1 MAHRVIVRKKGEE
14 KTGLSAAVVVGTDA
28 GNDSSAPAK
37 PEVLVAPLPEEELPE
52 VMKEERKDVEVS
64 DINIIPRKR
73 GRKPKSTV
81 EKSVHSNSPDY
92 KSVRFNNEILNKYFS
107 MKLKYQVLIN
117 QRSLSHSEFLGLLLD
132 VFNKAK
138 HVI

>member
-1 MAHRVIVRKKGEE
+1 MAHRIINRNKKGEE
-14 KTGLSAAVVVGTDA
+14 KNGLSAAVAGIDA
-28 GNDSSAPAK
+28 GNDSSASVK

-52 VMKEERKDVEVS
+52 VVEEERKEVEVP
-64 DINIIPRKR
+64 DINTTPRKR

-81 EKSVHSNSPDY
+81 EKSVRSNSPDY
-92 KSVRFNNEILNKYFS
+92 RSVRFNNEILNKYFS
-107 MKLKYQVLIN
+107 MKLKYQVQIN